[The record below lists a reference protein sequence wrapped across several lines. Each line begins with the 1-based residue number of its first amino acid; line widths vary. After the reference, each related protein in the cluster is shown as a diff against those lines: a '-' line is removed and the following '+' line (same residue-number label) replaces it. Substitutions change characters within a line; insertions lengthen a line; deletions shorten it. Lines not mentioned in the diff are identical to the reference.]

1 MAAALFVTGREIVA
15 LDPPDDLNSYPMPD
29 PKLEE
34 VFKVSGIPTYTFVQ
48 PMEFGQ
54 LLVALRSPGRGV
66 IIEGPSGIGKTT
78 AVEKALDELG
88 RAGDVL
94 KLSARKRDER
104 ELIEGLPEMTDIG
117 TVLIDDFHRL
127 DEPTRQRAA
136 DYLKTLADEERE
148 DSKVVIIG
156 INRAGESLVQFAR
169 DLVNRIDII
178 RFEANPTER
187 VEEVITQGEKALNIR
202 LGNRADIIDS
212 AGGSFYIA
220 QMLARET
227 CITAGVLDAQA
238 DAKETSVS
246 YEVVLTRVMDR
257 LNTSFLKV
265 AVSFAS
271 GTKLRREGRAPYLH
285 MLRWLASGN
294 EWSIDLEREAALHP
308 ELKGSVGQV
317 VDKGYLAKVLED
329 DDEVGKTLHFD
340 AETKVLAVE
349 DPQFV
354 FFIRNL
360 GWNQFAERVG
370 YLNIDFAS
378 RYDFAL
384 SFAGPNRDLASR
396 LAEELNAQE
405 LAVFYDKDEEHRI
418 LAENVEDYLGPIY
431 RTEATFVV
439 PLLSTDFPERIWTKF
454 ESEQFKDRFGE
465 NAVIPIWYSDT
476 PPAAFGEDRQIGG
489 ITFDPAANFDREV
502 ARIADLLLGKIRER
516 RLTHIE
522 EGDQLPLGAN

>member
-1 MAAALFVTGREIVA
+1 MSLANRTIA
-15 LDPPDDLNSYPMPD
+15 
-29 PKLEE
+29 
-34 VFKVSGIPTYTFVQ
+34 
-48 PMEFGQ
+48 
-54 LLVALRSPGRGV
+54 
-66 IIEGPSGIGKTT
+66 
-78 AVEKALDELG
+78 
-88 RAGDVL
+88 
-94 KLSARKRDER
+94 
-104 ELIEGLPEMTDIG
+104 GLPEMGSIG

-127 DEPTRQRAA
+127 DEGTRQRVA

-156 INRAGESLVQFAR
+156 INRAGESLIQFAR
-169 DLVNRIDII
+169 DLVNRIDVI
-178 RFEANPTER
+178 RFEANPSER
-187 VEEVITQGEKALNIR
+187 VEELIAQGEKALNLR
-202 LGNRADIIDS
+202 LGNRAEVIDS
-212 AGGSFYIA
+212 AAGSFYIA

-227 CITAGVLDAQA
+227 CIAAEIFEAEEVH
-238 DAKETSVS
+238 KETSIS

-265 AVSFAS
+265 AASFAS

-285 MLRWLASGN
+285 MLRWLAEGN

-317 VDKGYLAKVLED
+317 VDKGYLMKVLED
-329 DDEVGKTLHFD
+329 DEEVGKTLHFD
-340 AETKVLAVE
+340 PETKVLAVE

-370 YLNIDFAS
+370 YLNIEFDS

-384 SFAGPNRDLASR
+384 SFAGANRELASQI
-396 LAEELNAQE
+396 AERLNAQE

-431 RTEATFVV
+431 RTEASFVI
-439 PLLSTDFPERIWTKF
+439 PLLSSDFPERIWTKF

-465 NAVIPIWYSDT
+465 GAVIPVWYSGT
-476 PPAAFGEDRQIGG
+476 PPSAFGEDRKVGG
-489 ITFDPAANFDREV
+489 ITFDEDADLDAE
-502 ARIADLLLGKIRER
+502 ATRIADLLVGKIRER
-516 RLTHIE
+516 SLARTAA
-522 EGDQLPLGAN
+522 GDQLALDQA

>member
-1 MAAALFVTGREIVA
+1 
-15 LDPPDDLNSYPMPD
+15 MPD

-48 PMEFGQ
+48 PMEFSQ

-66 IIEGPSGIGKTT
+66 VIEGPSGIGKTT

-88 RAGDVL
+88 KAGDVL
-94 KLSARKRDER
+94 KLSARKSDER
-104 ELIEGLPEMTDIG
+104 ELIEGLPEMGDIG

-127 DEPTRQRAA
+127 DEKTRQRVA
-136 DYLKTLADEERE
+136 DYLKTLADEEKQ
-148 DSKVVIIG
+148 DSKVVVIG
-156 INRAGESLVQFAR
+156 INRAGESLIQFAR
-169 DLVNRIDII
+169 DLVNRIDVI

-187 VEEVITQGEKALNIR
+187 VEEVIAQGEKALNIH
-202 LGNRADIIDS
+202 LGNRTAIIES
-212 AGGSFYIA
+212 AAGSFYIA

-227 CITAGVLDAQA
+227 CIASGVLDAREVSE
-238 DAKETSVS
+238 ETLVS

-285 MLRWLASGN
+285 MLRWLANGN

-317 VDKGYLAKVLED
+317 VDKGYLVKVLED

-340 AETKVLAVE
+340 SETKVLAVE

-370 YLNIDFAS
+370 YLNIAFDS

-384 SFAGPNRDLASR
+384 SFAGANRDLASR
-396 LAEELNAQE
+396 LAQELNAQE

-418 LAENVEDYLGPIY
+418 LAENIEDYLGPIY
-431 RTEATFVV
+431 RTEASFVI
-439 PLLSTDFPERIWTKF
+439 PLLSKDFPERIWTKF

-465 NAVIPIWYSDT
+465 NAIIPIWYSGI

-489 ITFDPAANFDREV
+489 ITFDQYADFDEEV
-502 ARIADLLLGKIRER
+502 VRITQLLLGKIRER
-516 RLTHIE
+516 RLTRIE
-522 EGDQLPLGAN
+522 TGEQLPLGTH